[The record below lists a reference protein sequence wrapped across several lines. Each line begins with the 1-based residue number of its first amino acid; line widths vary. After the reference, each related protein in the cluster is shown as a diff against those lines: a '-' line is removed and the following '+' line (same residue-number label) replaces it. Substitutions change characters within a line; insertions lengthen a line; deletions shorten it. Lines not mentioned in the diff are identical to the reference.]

1 MPLWRYALYEKGIQ
15 IWCAPTADA
24 RDQWASTMTHIA
36 LEGRVF
42 VISCC
47 QYAERK
53 DYPDDYPAYQ
63 GESTGKGA
71 VMIHERRPLT
81 TKLALRNTARSH
93 RYTWRIYD
101 RLAPWSSPSWPALQ

>member
-1 MPLWRYALYEKGIQ
+1 MPLLRYTMYEKGTQ

-24 RDQWASTMTHIA
+24 RDQWQSTMTHIA

-63 GESTGKGA
+63 GALLQDRMT
-71 VMIHERRPLT
+71 R
-81 TKLALRNTARSH
+81 LAL
-93 RYTWRIYD
+93 
-101 RLAPWSSPSWPALQ
+101 